1 MEAFMPKM
9 KTHSGTKKRFRVT
22 AAKKVKF
29 RKPGQRHLMT
39 GDSGNQNRYSRKP
52 SIVSKADMKI
62 MKKNLPYS
70 F

>member
-1 MEAFMPKM
+1 MPKM

-22 AAKKVKF
+22 AGKKVKYK
-29 RKPGQRHLMT
+29 KPGQRHLLT

-52 SIVSKADMKI
+52 SIVNKTDMKT
-62 MKKNLPYS
+62 MKKNLPYK